1 MRSANKKTNKQAKQ
15 TFIFLL
21 CLILICSVCVA
32 TDIVLFPMIK
42 SASAQIVKSKA
53 TMIINEAVFSVLE
66 SKELEY
72 NDLIT
77 LEKSEN
83 GRVTALTTKAQSMN
97 ALKSNVMSEIYIR
110 MLAYSEDEILLPFG
124 NVFNSSLL
132 LGKGPDIK
140 ISMTQFGA
148 CNCDYR
154 NVFES
159 CGINQTNHRVMLD
172 IEMTVCVIM
181 PLRCV
186 KEKIETSVCIADTVI
201 VGEVPQAFTNVQNY
215 SSSDE
220 GATVADEVVDFGAH
234 NYVN

>member
-1 MRSANKKTNKQAKQ
+1 
-15 TFIFLL
+15 
-21 CLILICSVCVA
+21 
-32 TDIVLFPMIK
+32 MIK

-132 LGKGPDIK
+132 L
-140 ISMTQFGA
+140 
-148 CNCDYR
+148 
-154 NVFES
+154 
-159 CGINQTNHRVMLD
+159 
-172 IEMTVCVIM
+172 
-181 PLRCV
+181 
-186 KEKIETSVCIADTVI
+186 
-201 VGEVPQAFTNVQNY
+201 
-215 SSSDE
+215 
-220 GATVADEVVDFGAH
+220 
-234 NYVN
+234 